1 MSVRHVPVVTCV
13 TARVSSAQ
21 MLPVQLATTVEHLL
35 IRRLQSLES
44 MPTYAQQDFTV
55 MRELILQNLALKE
68 HIVQRQV
75 STINLSVCNVE
86 LESTVKM

>member
-1 MSVRHVPVVTCV
+1 
-13 TARVSSAQ
+13 